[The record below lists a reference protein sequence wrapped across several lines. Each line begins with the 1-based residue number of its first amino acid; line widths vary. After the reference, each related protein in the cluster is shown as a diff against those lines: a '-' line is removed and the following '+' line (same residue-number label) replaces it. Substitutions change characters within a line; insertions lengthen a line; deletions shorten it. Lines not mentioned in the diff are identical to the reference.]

1 MQICYNALEER
12 LKMKKKIQKVVAL
25 SLASMT
31 LLSGCGAKTIPTLKN
46 GDQAVVTFKDDVK
59 ISINDF
65 YSELKSKYGTEVI
78 LNMIDKTIL
87 EKKYSDYVEEAKKNA
102 DSVMSQL
109 EASYG
114 DKLLSAIQT
123 YTGYQTIDEYKNY
136 VYLSNLQNKAAEEY
150 AKNNISEK
158 EIKKYYN
165 DEIKP
170 DIKVSHILI
179 SVNYATDASDE
190 DKTKAKDEAKA
201 KAQEVLDKL
210 KAADKSKIADTFS
223 ELAKEYSNDD
233 SSKNEGGNLGFIN
246 TDTLGSNYD
255 KLVAEAYKLKDG
267 EYSSNIVETELGYH
281 LVYRTETK
289 EKASL
294 DDVRDKIMDALVSD
308 YLSKNQEAY
317 IKSMQAVRKEYGMD
331 IVDDD
336 LNTNY
341 TNYIQNSL
349 LKIQESKNSSSS
361 NSSSK

>member
-1 MQICYNALEER
+1 MN
-12 LKMKKKIQKVVAL
+12 KKIQKVVAL

-31 LLSGCGAKTIPTLKN
+31 LLSGCGAKTIPTLEN
-46 GDQAVVTFKDDVK
+46 GDQAVVTFNENAK
-59 ISINDF
+59 ISVTDF
-65 YSELKSKYGTEVI
+65 YNQMKDKYGTEVI
-78 LNMIDKTIL
+78 LNMIDKMIL
-87 EKKYSDYVEEAKKNA
+87 EKKYADSTEEAHKNA

-109 EASYG
+109 ETSYG

-123 YTGYQTIDEYKNY
+123 YTGYQTLDEYKDY
-136 VYLSNLQNKAAEEY
+136 VYLSYLQNKAAEDY
-150 AKNNISEK
+150 AKDNIGEK
-158 EIKKYYN
+158 DIKKYYN

-179 SVNYATDASDE
+179 SVNYASDASDD
-190 DKTKAKDEAKA
+190 DKTKAKNEAKA
-201 KAQEVLDKL
+201 KAQEALDKL

-233 SSKNEGGNLGFIN
+233 SSKDDGGSLGFIN
-246 TDTLGSNYD
+246 TDTLGSNYNN
-255 KLVAEAYKLKDG
+255 LVTEAYKLKDG

-289 EKASL
+289 EKAKL
-294 DDVRDKIMDALVSD
+294 DDVRDKIIDSLVSD

-317 IKSMQAVRKEYGMD
+317 IKSMQAVRKEYGMN
-331 IVDDD
+331 IIDDD

-349 LKIQESKNSSSS
+349 LKIQENKKNSSS
-361 NSSSK
+361 NN

>member
-1 MQICYNALEER
+1 MN
-12 LKMKKKIQKVVAL
+12 KKIQKVVAL
-25 SLASMT
+25 SIASMT
-31 LLSGCGAKTIPTLKN
+31 LLSGCGAKTIPTLN
-46 GDQAVVTFKDDVK
+46 DGSQAIVTFKDDVK

-65 YSELKSKYGTEVI
+65 YNKMKDRYGTEVI
-78 LNMIDKTIL
+78 LNMIDKMIL
-87 EKKYSDYVEEAKKNA
+87 EKKYANAIEDAKKNA

-123 YTGYQTIDEYKNY
+123 YTGYQTLDEYKDY
-136 VYLSNLQNKAAEEY
+136 VYLSYLQNKAAEDY
-150 AKNNISEK
+150 AKENISEK

-179 SVNYATDASDE
+179 SVNYASDASDD
-190 DKTKAKDEAKA
+190 DKTKAKNEAKA
-201 KAQEVLDKL
+201 KAQEALDKL
-210 KAADKSKIADTFS
+210 KAADKSKIAETFS

-233 SSKNEGGNLGFIN
+233 SSKDDGGNLGFIN

-255 KLVAEAYKLKDG
+255 KLVTEAYKLKDG

-281 LVYRTETK
+281 LVFRTETK
-289 EKASL
+289 EKAKL
-294 DDVRDKIMDALVSD
+294 DDVKDKIIDALVSD
-308 YLSKNQEAY
+308 YLKENQEAY

-349 LKIQESKNSSSS
+349 LKIQENKKNNSSS
-361 NSSSK
+361 N

>member
-1 MQICYNALEER
+1 MN
-12 LKMKKKIQKVVAL
+12 KKIQKVVAL

-31 LLSGCGAKTIPTLKN
+31 LLSGCGAKTIPTLEN
-46 GDQAVVTFKDDVK
+46 GEQAVVTFNDDVK

-65 YSELKSKYGTEVI
+65 YNQMKERYGTEVI
-78 LNMIDKTIL
+78 LNMIDKMVL
-87 EKKYSDYVEEAKKNA
+87 EKKYADSKDEAQKNA

-123 YTGYQTIDEYKNY
+123 YTGYQTLDEYKDY
-136 VYLSNLQNKAAEEY
+136 VYLSYLQNKAAEDY
-150 AKNNISEK
+150 AKENISEK

-179 SVNYATDASDE
+179 SVNYATDASDD
-190 DKTKAKDEAKA
+190 DKTKAKNEAKA
-201 KAQEVLDKL
+201 KAQEALDKL
-210 KAADKSKIADTFS
+210 KAADQSKIAEVFS

-233 SSKNEGGNLGFIN
+233 SSKDDGGNLGFIN

-255 KLVAEAYKLKDG
+255 KLVTEAYKLKDG

-289 EKASL
+289 EKADLES
-294 DDVRDKIMDALVSD
+294 VRDTIVDALVSD
-308 YLSKNQEAY
+308 YLKENQEAY

-331 IVDDD
+331 IIDDD

-349 LKIQESKNSSSS
+349 LKIQENKKNSSSS
-361 NSSSK
+361 N

>member
-1 MQICYNALEER
+1 MN
-12 LKMKKKIQKVVAL
+12 KKIQKVVAL

-31 LLSGCGAKTIPTLKN
+31 LLSGCGAKTIPTLEN
-46 GDQAVVTFKDDVK
+46 GDQAIVTFNENAK
-59 ISINDF
+59 ISVTDF
-65 YSELKSKYGTEVI
+65 YNQMKDKYGTEVI
-78 LNMIDKTIL
+78 LNMIDKMIL
-87 EKKYSDYVEEAKKNA
+87 EKKYADSTEEAHKNA

-109 EASYG
+109 ETSYG

-123 YTGYQTIDEYKNY
+123 YTGYQTLDEYKDY
-136 VYLSNLQNKAAEEY
+136 VYLSYLQNKAAEDY
-150 AKNNISEK
+150 AKDNIGEK
-158 EIKKYYN
+158 DIKKYYN

-179 SVNYATDASDE
+179 SVNYASDASDD
-190 DKTKAKDEAKA
+190 DKTKAKNEAKA
-201 KAQEVLDKL
+201 KAQEALDKL

-233 SSKNEGGNLGFIN
+233 SSKDDGGSLGFIN
-246 TDTLGSNYD
+246 TDTLGSNYNN
-255 KLVAEAYKLKDG
+255 LVTEAYKLKDG

-289 EKASL
+289 EKAKL
-294 DDVRDKIMDALVSD
+294 EDVRDKIIDSLVSD

-317 IKSMQAVRKEYGMD
+317 IKSMQAVRKEYGMN
-331 IVDDD
+331 IIDDD

-349 LKIQESKNSSSS
+349 LKIQENKKNSSS
-361 NSSSK
+361 NN

>member
-1 MQICYNALEER
+1 MN
-12 LKMKKKIQKVVAL
+12 KKIQKVVAL

-31 LLSGCGAKTIPTLKN
+31 LLSGCGAKTIPTLEN
-46 GDQAVVTFKDDVK
+46 GDQAVVTFNEDAK
-59 ISINDF
+59 ISVTDF
-65 YSELKSKYGTEVI
+65 YNQMKDKYGTEVI
-78 LNMIDKTIL
+78 LNMIDKMIL
-87 EKKYSDYVEEAKKNA
+87 EKKYADSTEEAHKNA

-109 EASYG
+109 ETSYG

-123 YTGYQTIDEYKNY
+123 YTGYQTLDEYKDY
-136 VYLSNLQNKAAEEY
+136 VYLSYLQNKAAEDY
-150 AKNNISEK
+150 AKDNIGEK
-158 EIKKYYN
+158 DIKKYYN

-179 SVNYATDASDE
+179 SVNYASDASDD
-190 DKTKAKDEAKA
+190 DKTKAKNEAKA
-201 KAQEVLDKL
+201 KAQEALDKL

-233 SSKNEGGNLGFIN
+233 SSKDDGGNLGFIN
-246 TDTLGSNYD
+246 TDTLGSNYNN
-255 KLVAEAYKLKDG
+255 LVTEAYKLKDG

-289 EKASL
+289 EKAKL
-294 DDVRDKIMDALVSD
+294 EDVRDKIIDSLVSD

-317 IKSMQAVRKEYGMD
+317 IKSMQAVRKEYGMN
-331 IVDDD
+331 IIDDD

-349 LKIQESKNSSSS
+349 LKIQENKKNSSS
-361 NSSSK
+361 NN

>member
-1 MQICYNALEER
+1 MN
-12 LKMKKKIQKVVAL
+12 KKIQKVVAL

-31 LLSGCGAKTIPTLKN
+31 LLSGCGAKTIPTLEN
-46 GDQAVVTFKDDVK
+46 GDQAVVTFNENAK
-59 ISINDF
+59 ISVTDF
-65 YSELKSKYGTEVI
+65 YNQMKDKYGTEVI
-78 LNMIDKTIL
+78 LNMIDKMIL
-87 EKKYSDYVEEAKKNA
+87 EKKYADSTEEAHKNA

-109 EASYG
+109 ETSYG

-123 YTGYQTIDEYKNY
+123 YTGYQTLDEYKDY
-136 VYLSNLQNKAAEEY
+136 VYLSYLQNKAAEDY
-150 AKNNISEK
+150 AKDNIGEK
-158 EIKKYYN
+158 DIKKYYN

-179 SVNYATDASDE
+179 SVNYASDASDD
-190 DKTKAKDEAKA
+190 DKTKAKNEAKA
-201 KAQEVLDKL
+201 KAQEALDKL

-233 SSKNEGGNLGFIN
+233 SSKNDGGSLGFIN
-246 TDTLGSNYD
+246 TDTLGSNYNN
-255 KLVAEAYKLKDG
+255 LVTEAYKLKDG

-289 EKASL
+289 EKAKL
-294 DDVRDKIMDALVSD
+294 EDVRDKIIDALVSD

-317 IKSMQAVRKEYGMD
+317 IKSMQAVRKEYGMN
-331 IVDDD
+331 IIDDD

-349 LKIQESKNSSSS
+349 LKIQENKKNSSS
-361 NSSSK
+361 NN

>member
-1 MQICYNALEER
+1 MN
-12 LKMKKKIQKVVAL
+12 KKIQKVVAL

-31 LLSGCGAKTIPTLKN
+31 LLSGCGAKTIPTLEN
-46 GDQAVVTFKDDVK
+46 GDQAVVTFNENAK
-59 ISINDF
+59 ISVTDF
-65 YSELKSKYGTEVI
+65 YNQMKDKYGTEVI
-78 LNMIDKTIL
+78 LNMIDKMIL
-87 EKKYSDYVEEAKKNA
+87 EKKYADSTEEAHKNA

-109 EASYG
+109 ETSYG

-123 YTGYQTIDEYKNY
+123 YTGYQTLDEYKDY
-136 VYLSNLQNKAAEEY
+136 VYLSYLQNKAAEDY
-150 AKNNISEK
+150 AKDNIGEK
-158 EIKKYYN
+158 DIKKYYN

-179 SVNYATDASDE
+179 SVNYASDASDD
-190 DKTKAKDEAKA
+190 DKTKAKNEAKA
-201 KAQEVLDKL
+201 KAQEALDKL

-233 SSKNEGGNLGFIN
+233 SSKDDGGSLGFIN
-246 TDTLGSNYD
+246 TDTLGSNYNN
-255 KLVAEAYKLKDG
+255 LVTEAYKLKDG

-289 EKASL
+289 EKAKL
-294 DDVRDKIMDALVSD
+294 EDVRDKIIDSLVSD

-317 IKSMQAVRKEYGMD
+317 IKSMQAVRKEYGMN
-331 IVDDD
+331 IIDDD

-349 LKIQESKNSSSS
+349 LKIQENKKNSSSS
-361 NSSSK
+361 N

>member
-1 MQICYNALEER
+1 MN
-12 LKMKKKIQKVVAL
+12 KKIQKVVAL

-31 LLSGCGAKTIPTLKN
+31 LLSGCGAKTIPTLEN
-46 GDQAVVTFKDDVK
+46 GDQAVVTFNEDAK
-59 ISINDF
+59 ISITDF
-65 YSELKSKYGTEVI
+65 YNQMKDKYGTEVI
-78 LNMIDKTIL
+78 LNMIDKMVL
-87 EKKYSDYVEEAKKNA
+87 EKKYADSIEEAHKNA

-109 EASYG
+109 ETSYG

-123 YTGYQTIDEYKNY
+123 YTGYQTLDEYKDY
-136 VYLSNLQNKAAEEY
+136 VYLSYLQNKAAEDY
-150 AKNNISEK
+150 AKDNISEK
-158 EIKKYYN
+158 DIKKYYN

-179 SVNYATDASDE
+179 SVNYATDASDD
-190 DKTKAKDEAKA
+190 DKTKAKNEAKA
-201 KAQEVLDKL
+201 KAQEALDKL

-223 ELAKEYSNDD
+223 KLAKEYSNDD
-233 SSKNEGGNLGFIN
+233 SSKDDGGNLGFIN

-255 KLVAEAYKLKDG
+255 KLVTEAYKLKDG

-289 EKASL
+289 EKADLES
-294 DDVRDKIMDALVSD
+294 VRDTIVDALVSD
-308 YLSKNQEAY
+308 YLKDNQEAY

-331 IVDDD
+331 IIDDD

-349 LKIQESKNSSSS
+349 LKIQENKKNSSS
-361 NSSSK
+361 NN

>member
-1 MQICYNALEER
+1 MN
-12 LKMKKKIQKVVAL
+12 KKIQKVVAL
-25 SLASMT
+25 SIASMT
-31 LLSGCGAKTIPTLKN
+31 LLSGCGAKTIPTLSD
-46 GDQAVVTFKDDVK
+46 GSQAIVTFKDDVK

-65 YSELKSKYGTEVI
+65 YNKMKDRYGTEVI
-78 LNMIDKTIL
+78 LNMIDKMIL
-87 EKKYSDYVEEAKKNA
+87 EKKYADTIEDAKKNA

-123 YTGYQTIDEYKNY
+123 YTGYQTLDEYKDY
-136 VYLSNLQNKAAEEY
+136 VYLSYLQNKAAEDY
-150 AKNNISEK
+150 AKENISEK

-179 SVNYATDASDE
+179 SVNYASDASDD
-190 DKTKAKDEAKA
+190 DKTKAKNEAKA
-201 KAQEVLDKL
+201 KAQEALDKL
-210 KAADKSKIADTFS
+210 KAADKSKIAETFS

-233 SSKNEGGNLGFIN
+233 SSKNDGGNLGFIN

-255 KLVAEAYKLKDG
+255 KLVTEAYKLKDG

-289 EKASL
+289 EKAKL
-294 DDVRDKIMDALVSD
+294 DDVKDKIIDALVSD
-308 YLSKNQEAY
+308 YLKENQEAY

-349 LKIQESKNSSSS
+349 LKIQENKKNNSSS
-361 NSSSK
+361 N

>member
-1 MQICYNALEER
+1 MN
-12 LKMKKKIQKVVAL
+12 KKIQKVVAL

-31 LLSGCGAKTIPTLKN
+31 LLSGCGAKTIPTLEN
-46 GDQAVVTFKDDVK
+46 GDQAVVTFNENAK
-59 ISINDF
+59 ISVTDF
-65 YSELKSKYGTEVI
+65 YNQMKDKYGTEVI
-78 LNMIDKTIL
+78 LNMIDKMIL
-87 EKKYSDYVEEAKKNA
+87 EKKYADSTEEAHKNA

-109 EASYG
+109 ETSYG

-123 YTGYQTIDEYKNY
+123 YTGYQTLDEYKDY
-136 VYLSNLQNKAAEEY
+136 VYLSYLQNKAAEDY
-150 AKNNISEK
+150 AKDNIGEK
-158 EIKKYYN
+158 DIKKYYN

-179 SVNYATDASDE
+179 SVNYAFDASDD
-190 DKTKAKDEAKA
+190 DKTKAKNEAKA
-201 KAQEVLDKL
+201 KAQEALDKL

-233 SSKNEGGNLGFIN
+233 SSKDDGGSLGFIN
-246 TDTLGSNYD
+246 TDTLGSNYNN
-255 KLVAEAYKLKDG
+255 LVTEAYKLKDG

-289 EKASL
+289 EKAKL
-294 DDVRDKIMDALVSD
+294 EDVRDKIIDSLVSD

-317 IKSMQAVRKEYGMD
+317 IKSMQAVRKEYGMN
-331 IVDDD
+331 IIDDD

-349 LKIQESKNSSSS
+349 LKIQENKKNSSS
-361 NSSSK
+361 NN

>member
-1 MQICYNALEER
+1 MN
-12 LKMKKKIQKVVAL
+12 KKIQKVVAL
-25 SLASMT
+25 SIASMT
-31 LLSGCGAKTIPTLKN
+31 LLSGCGAKTIPTLN
-46 GDQAVVTFKDDVK
+46 DGSQAIVTFKDDVK

-65 YSELKSKYGTEVI
+65 YNKMKDRYGTEVI
-78 LNMIDKTIL
+78 LNMIDKMIL
-87 EKKYSDYVEEAKKNA
+87 EKKYANAIEDAKKNA

-123 YTGYQTIDEYKNY
+123 YTGYQTLDEYKDY
-136 VYLSNLQNKAAEEY
+136 VYLSYLQNKAAEDY
-150 AKNNISEK
+150 AKENISEK

-179 SVNYATDASDE
+179 SVNYASDASDD
-190 DKTKAKDEAKA
+190 DKTKAKNEAKA
-201 KAQEVLDKL
+201 KAQEALDKL
-210 KAADKSKIADTFS
+210 KAADKSKIAETFS

-233 SSKNEGGNLGFIN
+233 SSKDDGGNLGFIN

-255 KLVAEAYKLKDG
+255 KLVTEAYKLKDG

-289 EKASL
+289 EKAKL
-294 DDVRDKIMDALVSD
+294 DDVKDKIIDALVSN
-308 YLSKNQEAY
+308 YLKENQEAY

-349 LKIQESKNSSSS
+349 LKIQENKKNNSSS
-361 NSSSK
+361 N

>member
-1 MQICYNALEER
+1 MN
-12 LKMKKKIQKVVAL
+12 KKIQKVVAL
-25 SLASMT
+25 SIASMT
-31 LLSGCGAKTIPTLKN
+31 LLSGCGAKTIPTLN
-46 GDQAVVTFKDDVK
+46 DGSQAIVTFKDDVK

-65 YSELKSKYGTEVI
+65 YNKMKDRYGTEVI
-78 LNMIDKTIL
+78 LNMIDKMIL
-87 EKKYSDYVEEAKKNA
+87 EKKYANAIEDAKKNA

-109 EASYG
+109 ETSYG

-123 YTGYQTIDEYKNY
+123 YTGYQTLDEYKDY
-136 VYLSNLQNKAAEEY
+136 VYLSYLQNKAAEDY
-150 AKNNISEK
+150 AKENISEK

-179 SVNYATDASDE
+179 SVNYASDASDD
-190 DKTKAKDEAKA
+190 DKTKAKNEAKA
-201 KAQEVLDKL
+201 KAQEALDKL
-210 KAADKSKIADTFS
+210 KAADKSKIAETFS

-233 SSKNEGGNLGFIN
+233 SSKDDGGNLGFIN

-255 KLVAEAYKLKDG
+255 KLVTEAYKLKDG

-289 EKASL
+289 EKAKL
-294 DDVRDKIMDALVSD
+294 DDVKDKIIDALVSD
-308 YLSKNQEAY
+308 YLKENQEAY

-349 LKIQESKNSSSS
+349 LKIQENKKNNSSS
-361 NSSSK
+361 N

>member
-1 MQICYNALEER
+1 MN
-12 LKMKKKIQKVVAL
+12 KKIQKVVAL

-31 LLSGCGAKTIPTLKN
+31 LLSGCGAKTIPTLEN
-46 GDQAVVTFKDDVK
+46 GDQAVVTFNENAK
-59 ISINDF
+59 ISVTDF
-65 YSELKSKYGTEVI
+65 YNQMKDKYGTEVI
-78 LNMIDKTIL
+78 LNMIDKMIL
-87 EKKYSDYVEEAKKNA
+87 EKKYADSTEEAHKNA

-109 EASYG
+109 ETSYG

-123 YTGYQTIDEYKNY
+123 YTGYQTLDEYKDY
-136 VYLSNLQNKAAEEY
+136 VYLSYLQNKAAEDY
-150 AKNNISEK
+150 AKDNIGEK
-158 EIKKYYN
+158 DIKKYYN

-179 SVNYATDASDE
+179 SVNYASDASDD
-190 DKTKAKDEAKA
+190 DKTKAKNEAKA
-201 KAQEVLDKL
+201 KAQEALDKL

-233 SSKNEGGNLGFIN
+233 SSKDDGGNLGFIN
-246 TDTLGSNYD
+246 TDTLGSNYNN
-255 KLVAEAYKLKDG
+255 LVTEAYKLKDG

-289 EKASL
+289 EKAKL
-294 DDVRDKIMDALVSD
+294 EDVRDKIIDSLVSD

-317 IKSMQAVRKEYGMD
+317 IKSMQAVRKEYGMN
-331 IVDDD
+331 IIDDD

-349 LKIQESKNSSSS
+349 LKIQENKKNSSS
-361 NSSSK
+361 NN

>member
-1 MQICYNALEER
+1 MN
-12 LKMKKKIQKVVAL
+12 KKIQKVVAL

-31 LLSGCGAKTIPTLKN
+31 LLSGCGAKTIPTLEN
-46 GDQAVVTFKDDVK
+46 GDQAVVTFNENAK
-59 ISINDF
+59 ISVTDF
-65 YSELKSKYGTEVI
+65 YNQMKDKYGTEVI
-78 LNMIDKTIL
+78 LNMIDKMIL
-87 EKKYSDYVEEAKKNA
+87 EKKYADSTEEAHKNA

-109 EASYG
+109 ETSYG

-123 YTGYQTIDEYKNY
+123 YTGYQTLDEYKDY
-136 VYLSNLQNKAAEEY
+136 VYLSYLQNKAAEDY
-150 AKNNISEK
+150 AKNNIGEK
-158 EIKKYYN
+158 DIKKYYN

-179 SVNYATDASDE
+179 SVNYASDASDD
-190 DKTKAKDEAKA
+190 DKTKAKNEAKA
-201 KAQEVLDKL
+201 KAQEALDKL

-233 SSKNEGGNLGFIN
+233 SSKDDGGSLGFIN
-246 TDTLGSNYD
+246 TDTLGSNYNN
-255 KLVAEAYKLKDG
+255 LVTEAYKLKDG

-289 EKASL
+289 EKAKL
-294 DDVRDKIMDALVSD
+294 EDVRDKIIDALVSD

-317 IKSMQAVRKEYGMD
+317 IKSMQAVRKEYGMN
-331 IVDDD
+331 IIDDD

-349 LKIQESKNSSSS
+349 LKIQENKKNSSS
-361 NSSSK
+361 NN

>member
-1 MQICYNALEER
+1 MN
-12 LKMKKKIQKVVAL
+12 KKIQKVVAL

-31 LLSGCGAKTIPTLKN
+31 LLSGCGAKTIPTLEN
-46 GDQAVVTFKDDVK
+46 GDQAVVTFNENAK
-59 ISINDF
+59 ISVTDF
-65 YSELKSKYGTEVI
+65 YNQMKDKYGTEVI
-78 LNMIDKTIL
+78 LNMIDKMIL
-87 EKKYSDYVEEAKKNA
+87 EKKYADSTEEAHKNA

-109 EASYG
+109 ETSYG

-123 YTGYQTIDEYKNY
+123 YTGYQTLDEYKDY
-136 VYLSNLQNKAAEEY
+136 VYLSYLQNKAAEDY
-150 AKNNISEK
+150 AKDNISEK
-158 EIKKYYN
+158 DIKKYYN

-179 SVNYATDASDE
+179 SVNYATDASDD
-190 DKTKAKDEAKA
+190 DKTKAKNEAKA
-201 KAQEVLDKL
+201 KAQEALDKL

-246 TDTLGSNYD
+246 TDTLGSNYNN
-255 KLVAEAYKLKDG
+255 LVTEAYKLKDG

-289 EKASL
+289 EKADLES
-294 DDVRDKIMDALVSD
+294 VRDTIVDALVSD
-308 YLSKNQEAY
+308 YLKENQEAY

-331 IVDDD
+331 IIDDD

-349 LKIQESKNSSSS
+349 LKIQENKKNSSS
-361 NSSSK
+361 NN

>member
-1 MQICYNALEER
+1 MN
-12 LKMKKKIQKVVAL
+12 KKIQKVVAL
-25 SLASMT
+25 SIASMT
-31 LLSGCGAKTIPTLKN
+31 LLSGCGAKTIPTLN
-46 GDQAVVTFKDDVK
+46 DGSQAIVTFKDDVK

-65 YSELKSKYGTEVI
+65 YNKMKDRYGTEVI
-78 LNMIDKTIL
+78 LNMIDKMIL
-87 EKKYSDYVEEAKKNA
+87 EKKYADAIEDAKKNA

-123 YTGYQTIDEYKNY
+123 YTGYQTLDDYKDY
-136 VYLSNLQNKAAEEY
+136 VYLSYLQNKAAEDY
-150 AKNNISEK
+150 AKENISEK

-179 SVNYATDASDE
+179 SVNYASDASDD
-190 DKTKAKDEAKA
+190 DKTKAKNEAKA
-201 KAQEVLDKL
+201 KAQEALDKL
-210 KAADKSKIADTFS
+210 KAADKSKIAETFS

-233 SSKNEGGNLGFIN
+233 SSKDDGGNLGFIN

-255 KLVAEAYKLKDG
+255 KLVTESYKLKDG

-289 EKASL
+289 EKAKL
-294 DDVRDKIMDALVSD
+294 DDVKDKIIDALVSN
-308 YLSKNQEAY
+308 YLKENQEAY

-349 LKIQESKNSSSS
+349 LKIQENKKNNSS
-361 NSSSK
+361 NN

>member
-1 MQICYNALEER
+1 MN
-12 LKMKKKIQKVVAL
+12 KKIQKVVAL

-31 LLSGCGAKTIPTLKN
+31 LLSGCGAKTIPTLEN
-46 GDQAVVTFKDDVK
+46 GDQAIVTFNDDVK
-59 ISINDF
+59 ISITDF
-65 YSELKSKYGTEVI
+65 YNQMKDKYGTEVI
-78 LNMIDKTIL
+78 LNMIDKMVL
-87 EKKYSDYVEEAKKNA
+87 EKKYADSIEEAHKNA

-109 EASYG
+109 ETSYG

-123 YTGYQTIDEYKNY
+123 YTGYQTLDEYKDY
-136 VYLSNLQNKAAEEY
+136 VYLSYLQNKAAEDY
-150 AKNNISEK
+150 AKDNISEK
-158 EIKKYYN
+158 DIKKYYN

-179 SVNYATDASDE
+179 SVNYASDASDD
-190 DKTKAKDEAKA
+190 DKTKAKNEAKA
-201 KAQEVLDKL
+201 KAQEALDKL

-246 TDTLGSNYD
+246 TDTLGSNYNN
-255 KLVAEAYKLKDG
+255 LVTEAYKLKDG

-289 EKASL
+289 EKADLES
-294 DDVRDKIMDALVSD
+294 VRDTIVDALVSD
-308 YLSKNQEAY
+308 YLKENQEAY

-331 IVDDD
+331 IIDDD

-349 LKIQESKNSSSS
+349 LKIQENKKNSSS
-361 NSSSK
+361 NN

>member
-1 MQICYNALEER
+1 MN
-12 LKMKKKIQKVVAL
+12 KKIQKVVAL

-31 LLSGCGAKTIPTLKN
+31 LLSGCGAKTIPTLEN
-46 GDQAVVTFKDDVK
+46 GDQAVVTFNENAK
-59 ISINDF
+59 ISVTDF
-65 YSELKSKYGTEVI
+65 YNQMKDKYGTEVI
-78 LNMIDKTIL
+78 LHMIDKMIL
-87 EKKYSDYVEEAKKNA
+87 EKKYADSTEEAHKNA

-109 EASYG
+109 ETSYG

-123 YTGYQTIDEYKNY
+123 YTEYQTLDEYKDY
-136 VYLSNLQNKAAEEY
+136 VYLSYLQNKAAEDY
-150 AKNNISEK
+150 AKDNIGEK
-158 EIKKYYN
+158 DIKKYYN

-179 SVNYATDASDE
+179 SVNYASDASDD
-190 DKTKAKDEAKA
+190 DKTKAKNEAKA
-201 KAQEVLDKL
+201 KAQEALDKL

-233 SSKNEGGNLGFIN
+233 SSKDDGGSLGFIN
-246 TDTLGSNYD
+246 TDTLGSNYNN
-255 KLVAEAYKLKDG
+255 LVTEAYKLKDG

-289 EKASL
+289 EKAKL
-294 DDVRDKIMDALVSD
+294 EDVRDKIIDSLVSD

-317 IKSMQAVRKEYGMD
+317 IKSMQAVRKEYGMN
-331 IVDDD
+331 IIDDD

-349 LKIQESKNSSSS
+349 LKIQENKKNSSS
-361 NSSSK
+361 NN

>member
-1 MQICYNALEER
+1 MN
-12 LKMKKKIQKVVAL
+12 KKIQKVVAL

-31 LLSGCGAKTIPTLKN
+31 LLSGCGAKTIPTLEN
-46 GDQAVVTFKDDVK
+46 GDQAVVTFNEDAK
-59 ISINDF
+59 ISVTDF
-65 YSELKSKYGTEVI
+65 YNQMKDKYGTEVI
-78 LNMIDKTIL
+78 LNMIDKMIL
-87 EKKYSDYVEEAKKNA
+87 EKKYADSTEEAHKNA

-109 EASYG
+109 ESSYG

-123 YTGYQTIDEYKNY
+123 YTGYQTLDEYKDY
-136 VYLSNLQNKAAEEY
+136 VYLSYLQNKAAEDY
-150 AKNNISEK
+150 AKDNIGEK
-158 EIKKYYN
+158 DIKKYYN

-179 SVNYATDASDE
+179 SVNYASDASDD
-190 DKTKAKDEAKA
+190 DKTKAKNEAKA
-201 KAQEVLDKL
+201 KAQEALDKL

-233 SSKNEGGNLGFIN
+233 SSKNDGGSLGFIN
-246 TDTLGSNYD
+246 TDTLGSNYNN
-255 KLVAEAYKLKDG
+255 LVTEAYKLKDG

-289 EKASL
+289 EKAKL
-294 DDVRDKIMDALVSD
+294 EDVRDKIIDSLVSD

-317 IKSMQAVRKEYGMD
+317 IKSMQAVRKEYGMN
-331 IVDDD
+331 IIDDD

-349 LKIQESKNSSSS
+349 LKIQENKKNSSS
-361 NSSSK
+361 NN

>member
-1 MQICYNALEER
+1 MN
-12 LKMKKKIQKVVAL
+12 KKIQKVVAL

-31 LLSGCGAKTIPTLKN
+31 LLSGCGAKTIPTLEN
-46 GDQAVVTFKDDVK
+46 GDQAVVTFNENAK
-59 ISINDF
+59 ISVTDF
-65 YSELKSKYGTEVI
+65 YNQMKDKYGTEVI
-78 LNMIDKTIL
+78 LNMIDKMIL
-87 EKKYSDYVEEAKKNA
+87 EKKYADSTEEAHKNA

-109 EASYG
+109 ETSYG

-123 YTGYQTIDEYKNY
+123 YTGYQTLDEYKDY
-136 VYLSNLQNKAAEEY
+136 VYLSYLQNKAAEDY
-150 AKNNISEK
+150 AKDNIGEK
-158 EIKKYYN
+158 DIKKYYN

-179 SVNYATDASDE
+179 SVNYASDASDD
-190 DKTKAKDEAKA
+190 DKTKAKNEAKA
-201 KAQEVLDKL
+201 KAQEALDKL

-233 SSKNEGGNLGFIN
+233 SSKDDGGSLGFIN
-246 TDTLGSNYD
+246 TDTLGSNYNN
-255 KLVAEAYKLKDG
+255 LVTEAYKLKDG

-289 EKASL
+289 EKAKL
-294 DDVRDKIMDALVSD
+294 DDVRDKIIDALVSD

-317 IKSMQAVRKEYGMD
+317 IKSMQAVRKEYGMN
-331 IVDDD
+331 IIDDD

-349 LKIQESKNSSSS
+349 LKIQENKKNSSS
-361 NSSSK
+361 NN

>member
-1 MQICYNALEER
+1 MN
-12 LKMKKKIQKVVAL
+12 KKIQKVVAL

-31 LLSGCGAKTIPTLKN
+31 LLSGCGAKTIPTLEN
-46 GDQAVVTFKDDVK
+46 GDQAVVTFNENAK
-59 ISINDF
+59 ISVTDF
-65 YSELKSKYGTEVI
+65 YNQMKDKYGTEVI
-78 LNMIDKTIL
+78 LNMIDKMIL
-87 EKKYSDYVEEAKKNA
+87 EKKYADSTEEAHKNA

-109 EASYG
+109 ENSYG

-123 YTGYQTIDEYKNY
+123 YTGYQTLDEYKDY
-136 VYLSNLQNKAAEEY
+136 VYLSYLQNKAAEDY
-150 AKNNISEK
+150 AKDNIGEK
-158 EIKKYYN
+158 DIKKYYN

-179 SVNYATDASDE
+179 SVNYASDASDD
-190 DKTKAKDEAKA
+190 DKTKAKNEAKA
-201 KAQEVLDKL
+201 KAQEALDKL

-233 SSKNEGGNLGFIN
+233 SSKDDGGSLGFIN
-246 TDTLGSNYD
+246 TDTLGSNYNN
-255 KLVAEAYKLKDG
+255 LVTEAYKLKDG

-289 EKASL
+289 EKAKL
-294 DDVRDKIMDALVSD
+294 EDVRDKIIDALVSD

-317 IKSMQAVRKEYGMD
+317 IKSMQAVRKEYGMN
-331 IVDDD
+331 IIDDD

-349 LKIQESKNSSSS
+349 LKIQENKKNSSS
-361 NSSSK
+361 NN

>member
-1 MQICYNALEER
+1 MN
-12 LKMKKKIQKVVAL
+12 KKIQKVVAL
-25 SLASMT
+25 SIASMT
-31 LLSGCGAKTIPTLKN
+31 LLSGCGAKTIPTLN
-46 GDQAVVTFKDDVK
+46 DGSQAIVTFKDDVK

-65 YSELKSKYGTEVI
+65 YNKMKDRYGTEVI
-78 LNMIDKTIL
+78 LNMIDKMIL
-87 EKKYSDYVEEAKKNA
+87 EKKYANAIEDAKKNA

-123 YTGYQTIDEYKNY
+123 YTGYQTLDEYKDY
-136 VYLSNLQNKAAEEY
+136 VYLSYLQNKAAEDY
-150 AKNNISEK
+150 AKENISEK

-179 SVNYATDASDE
+179 SVNYASDASDD
-190 DKTKAKDEAKA
+190 DKTKAKNEAKA
-201 KAQEVLDKL
+201 KAQEALDKL
-210 KAADKSKIADTFS
+210 KAADKSKIAETFS

-233 SSKNEGGNLGFIN
+233 SSKDDGGNLGFIN

-255 KLVAEAYKLKDG
+255 KLVTEAYKLKDG

-289 EKASL
+289 EKAKL
-294 DDVRDKIMDALVSD
+294 DDVKDKIIDALVSD
-308 YLSKNQEAY
+308 YLSENQEAY

-349 LKIQESKNSSSS
+349 LKIQENKKNNSSS
-361 NSSSK
+361 N

>member
-1 MQICYNALEER
+1 MN
-12 LKMKKKIQKVVAL
+12 KKIQKVVAL

-31 LLSGCGAKTIPTLKN
+31 LLSGCGAKTIPTLEN
-46 GDQAVVTFKDDVK
+46 GDQAVVTFNENAK
-59 ISINDF
+59 ISVTDF
-65 YSELKSKYGTEVI
+65 YNQMKDKYGTEVI
-78 LNMIDKTIL
+78 LNMIDKMIL
-87 EKKYSDYVEEAKKNA
+87 EKKYADSTEEAHKNA

-109 EASYG
+109 ESSYG

-123 YTGYQTIDEYKNY
+123 YTGYQTLDEYKDY
-136 VYLSNLQNKAAEEY
+136 VYLSYLQNKAAEDH
-150 AKNNISEK
+150 AKDNIGEK
-158 EIKKYYN
+158 DIKKYYN

-179 SVNYATDASDE
+179 SVNYASDASDD
-190 DKTKAKDEAKA
+190 DKTKAKNEAKA
-201 KAQEVLDKL
+201 KAQEALDKL

-233 SSKNEGGNLGFIN
+233 SSKNDGGSLGFIN
-246 TDTLGSNYD
+246 TDTLGSNYNN
-255 KLVAEAYKLKDG
+255 LVTEAYKLKDG

-289 EKASL
+289 EKAKL
-294 DDVRDKIMDALVSD
+294 EDVRDKIIDALVSD

-317 IKSMQAVRKEYGMD
+317 IKSMQAVRKEYGMN
-331 IVDDD
+331 IIDDD

-349 LKIQESKNSSSS
+349 LKIQENKKNSSS
-361 NSSSK
+361 NN

>member
-1 MQICYNALEER
+1 MN
-12 LKMKKKIQKVVAL
+12 KKIQKVVAL

-31 LLSGCGAKTIPTLKN
+31 LLSGCGAKTIPTLEN
-46 GDQAVVTFKDDVK
+46 GDQAVVTFNENAK
-59 ISINDF
+59 ISVTDF
-65 YSELKSKYGTEVI
+65 YNQMKDKYGTEVI
-78 LNMIDKTIL
+78 LNMIDKMIL
-87 EKKYSDYVEEAKKNA
+87 EKKYADSTEEAHKNA

-109 EASYG
+109 ETSYG

-123 YTGYQTIDEYKNY
+123 YTGYQTLDEYKDY
-136 VYLSNLQNKAAEEY
+136 VYLSYLQNKAAEDY
-150 AKNNISEK
+150 AKDNIGEK
-158 EIKKYYN
+158 DIKKYYN

-179 SVNYATDASDE
+179 SVNYASDASDD
-190 DKTKAKDEAKA
+190 DKTKAKNEAKA
-201 KAQEVLDKL
+201 KAQEALDKL

-233 SSKNEGGNLGFIN
+233 SSKDDGGSLGFIN
-246 TDTLGSNYD
+246 TDTLGSNYNN
-255 KLVAEAYKLKDG
+255 LVTEAYKLKDG

-289 EKASL
+289 EKAKL
-294 DDVRDKIMDALVSD
+294 EDVRDKIIDSLVSD

-317 IKSMQAVRKEYGMD
+317 IKSMQAVRKEYGMN
-331 IVDDD
+331 IIDDD

-349 LKIQESKNSSSS
+349 LKIQENKKNSSS
-361 NSSSK
+361 NN